1 MNNKKTQ
8 RRINEGIGR
17 RAFVVLNYILLALIA
32 VIMLI
37 PYFKAIAESLSSK
50 SFVERGEVYLWPKG
64 LNFNAYITL
73 LSNKDML
80 SAFNNSVFI
89 TVVGTAI
96 NLVMTS
102 TLAYATSRKE
112 FAWTGFVLKMVLI
125 TMIVTVPM
133 MPNYLYIRSLGL
145 DNTLWA
151 VIIPGAISAYNFFVM
166 RTSFLSIP
174 DTLIEAARI
183 DGCTEWRILIQIVLP
198 VSLPSFVTVG
208 LFYGVGHW
216 NSLQGPLIYLR
227 DMSTLQMKVYSMLSD
242 SGVDAL
248 ENVNMIAASQSTRM
262 AAIIITTL
270 PIMMV
275 YPFLQKYFVKGATL
289 GSIKE

>member
-1 MNNKKTQ
+1 MNNKITQ

-17 RAFVVLNYILLALIA
+17 RAFVVSNYILLAMIA

-125 TMIVTVPM
+125 TMIVSVPM
-133 MPNYLYIRSLGL
+133 MPNYLYIRSMGL

-183 DGCTEWRILIQIVLP
+183 DGCTEWRILLQIVLP